1 MIRLLKILFV
11 CSTIML
17 PAGCA
22 DTQKGP
28 DMKGIK
34 IGDLASTGKRVQPK
48 VLHTT
53 NIEVVS
59 YELPAENIA
68 SLNGIWRM
76 LNPGS
81 LRYNDSNSFTANGLR
96 AAMGEFATFNKVS
109 EMLKSANAKNLPTTS
124 LLMSDNQPE
133 LLHITRMPHKIII
146 SYIDRQGA
154 VKNAEVGPGSIGL
167 QVFVR
172 QIISSSISPGTNST
186 SSSAV
191 NIRQLAS
198 IHVVPAIL
206 AETEGVA
213 PALAER
219 IRENDLLIYSAGFSA
234 IMKPGEFVLL
244 SPIEYKQDETTATSR
259 FFTKPG
265 PEPAIRV
272 FLLVC
277 VSIF

>member
-34 IGDLASTGKRVQPK
+34 IGDLAPTGRRVQPK
-48 VLHTT
+48 ALHTT

-109 EMLKSANAKNLPTTS
+109 EMLKSAIAKNLPTTS
-124 LLMSDNQPE
+124 L
-133 LLHITRMPHKIII
+133 
-146 SYIDRQGA
+146 
-154 VKNAEVGPGSIGL
+154 
-167 QVFVR
+167 
-172 QIISSSISPGTNST
+172 
-186 SSSAV
+186 
-191 NIRQLAS
+191 
-198 IHVVPAIL
+198 
-206 AETEGVA
+206 
-213 PALAER
+213 
-219 IRENDLLIYSAGFSA
+219 
-234 IMKPGEFVLL
+234 
-244 SPIEYKQDETTATSR
+244 
-259 FFTKPG
+259 
-265 PEPAIRV
+265 
-272 FLLVC
+272 
-277 VSIF
+277 

>member
-59 YELPAENIA
+59 YELPADNIA
-68 SLNGIWRM
+68 SLDSIWRI

-81 LRYNDSNSFTANGLR
+81 LRYNDPNSFAANGLR
-96 AAMGEFATFNKVS
+96 AAMGEFATFDKVS
-109 EMLKSANAKNLPTTS
+109 EMLKSANATKLPPTS

-154 VKNAEVGPGSIGL
+154 VRNAEVGPGIVGL
-167 QVFVR
+167 QVSAR
-172 QIISSSISPGTNST
+172 QITSTSISTGTDT
-186 SSSAV
+186 P
-191 NIRQLAS
+191 QLAS
-198 IHVVPAIL
+198 VRVMPAIL

-219 IRENDLLIYSAGFSA
+219 IRESDLQINSAGISA
-234 IMKPGEFVLL
+234 IMKPGDFVMLC
-244 SPIEYKQDETTATSR
+244 PREYKPDEITAADR

-265 PEPAIRV
+265 PKPAIRI

>member
-11 CSTIML
+11 CSAIML

-22 DTQKGP
+22 ETQKGP
-28 DMKGIK
+28 NMKGLK
-34 IGDLASTGKRVQPK
+34 ISDLAPAGQRVQAK

-53 NIEVVS
+53 NIEVIS

-68 SLNGIWRM
+68 SLDGIWRM
-76 LNPGS
+76 LDPGS
-81 LRYNDSNSFTANGLR
+81 LRYNDSNSFAANGLR

-109 EMLKSANAKNLPTTS
+109 EILKSANATKLPATS

-133 LLHITRMPHKIII
+133 LLRITRMPHKTIIP
-146 SYIDRQGA
+146 YIDRQGA
-154 VKNAEVGPGSIGL
+154 IKNAEVGPGIIGL
-167 QVFVR
+167 QILAG
-172 QIISSSISPGTNST
+172 QIISSSMSPRTDRT

-191 NIRQLAS
+191 SIRQLAS
-198 IHVVPAIL
+198 IRITPAIL

-219 IRENDLLIYSAGFSA
+219 IRESDLQINSAGIYA
-234 IMKPGEFVLL
+234 IMKPGDFVMLC
-244 SPIEYKQDETTATSR
+244 PREYKPNEITAADR

-265 PEPAIRV
+265 PKPAIRV

>member
-1 MIRLLKILFV
+1 
-11 CSTIML
+11 ML

-22 DTQKGP
+22 DTQKEP
-28 DMKGIK
+28 DIKGIK
-34 IGDLASTGKRVQPK
+34 IGDLTPTGRRVQPK

-53 NIEVVS
+53 NIEVIS

-68 SLNGIWRM
+68 SLDGIWQM

-81 LRYNDSNSFTANGLR
+81 LRYNDSNSFAANGLH

-109 EMLKSANAKNLPTTS
+109 EMLKSANAKKLPTTS

-146 SYIDRQGA
+146 PYIDRQGA
-154 VKNAEVGPGSIGL
+154 VKNAEVGPGIVGL
-167 QVFVR
+167 QVSAR
-172 QIISSSISPGTNST
+172 QIISSSMSPRTDRT

-191 NIRQLAS
+191 SIRQLAS
-198 IHVVPAIL
+198 INVVPAIL
-206 AETEGVA
+206 ASTDGVA

-219 IRENDLLIYSAGFSA
+219 IRENDLRIYSAGISA
-234 IMKPGEFVLL
+234 IMKPGDFVMLC
-244 SPIEYKQDETTATSR
+244 PREYKPDEITAADR

-265 PEPAIRV
+265 PKPAVRV